1 MGGREAVLAFCFS
14 NIKVVSQIESKS
26 IMNIE
31 PSSRISRRTWIKSSI
46 IGLGLPLT
54 VGSSTLA
61 QFDESTLK
69 IGVVTDAHYA
79 DKGTLGN
86 RHYRDSVLKM
96 NAVVDIFNQRKL
108 DFAVFMGDLIDGH
121 ASTEADLKTLSIVE
135 TAFSRFNGV
144 RHYVLGN
151 HDLLKLAKDQFIEH
165 CGAKNPYYSFDRR
178 GYHFVVLDA
187 CFNQDNSDYKAGN
200 FNWTEAYV
208 SKEELAWL
216 ETDLQQTSHPT
227 VIFTH
232 QRLDDEDSPYGV
244 KNAPVV
250 RNILQQSQ
258 VVIAVFQ
265 GHNHIWDYRS
275 IYDIHYFSLLALV
288 EGAGLENKAYSIL
301 SLHRDRRI
309 VLEGEGANSPFRNFI
324 AVDPISQRLTTWK
337 EIKSEAISP

>member
-61 QFDESTLK
+61 QFDESALE
-69 IGVVTDAHYA
+69 IGIVTDVHYA

-86 RHYRDSVLKM
+86 QYYRDFSVENECSGRHFQPAKTRFCGL
-96 NAVVDIFNQRKL
+96 
-108 DFAVFMGDLIDGH
+108 GDLIDGH

-208 SKEELAWL
+208 SKKELAWL

-232 QRLDDEDSPYGV
+232 QRLDDENSPYGV
-244 KNAPVV
+244 KNGPVV

-275 IYDIHYFSLLALV
+275 IYGIHYFSLLALV

-337 EIKSEAISP
+337 ELKSEAISP